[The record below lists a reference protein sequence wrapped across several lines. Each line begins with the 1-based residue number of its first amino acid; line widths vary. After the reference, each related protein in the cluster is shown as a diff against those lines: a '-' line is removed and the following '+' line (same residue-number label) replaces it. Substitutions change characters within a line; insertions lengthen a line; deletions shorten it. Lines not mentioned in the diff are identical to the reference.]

1 MWKKF
6 QWTYVDVGFQM
17 FFVQLIFLDILHDWQ
32 HFVQKIFIDV
42 LLLDRVLFPFNKV
55 LFPFFYTD
63 KEIHRL
69 QGLYLFWYIL
79 RLTAICSDKLII
91 SEAGNYNSSFR
102 ANIIKNIQ
110 LGQLGHLEGGKCA
123 WMWRFDFCC
132 FCCCLMF
139 SKFFFIVLI
148 YPSIMRVCSEQHFLR
163 VYLKFRS
170 PPGPNF

>member
-1 MWKKF
+1 MKKVSVDCWCWFPNVFCIVDLFGYIAWLTALCAKNLYWCFIVRQSIVPF
-6 QWTYVDVGFQM
+6 QQS
-17 FFVQLIFLDILHDWQ
+17 
-32 HFVQKIFIDV
+32 
-42 LLLDRVLFPFNKV
+42 PFS
-55 LFPFFYTD
+55 FFYTD